1 MASRPSGASLTGG
14 LRAYRIA
21 DRRRKIFDG
30 QGASLLGGRW
40 NSPGRR
46 VIYAAET
53 YAGAMLEV
61 LVHANIGK
69 IPKTHAWIEILIR
82 KGIAIEEVRPADLP
96 GWDAPDQRA
105 SRRYGDLWYEEG
117 RTAVLLV
124 PSIVTRLERNLAIN
138 QDHPEFRKIRG
149 TAPRPVIWDQ
159 RLFRLKRELP

>member
-1 MASRPSGASLTGG
+1 MAFPLKRP

-30 QGASLLGGRW
+30 QGAALIGGRW

-69 IPKTHAWIEILIR
+69 IPKTHSWIEILVG
-82 KGIAIEEVRPADLP
+82 KGVRIEEVYPADVP
-96 GWDAPDQRA
+96 SWDAPDQRA
-105 SRRYGDLWYEEG
+105 SRRFGDRWYDER

-124 PSIVTRLERNLAIN
+124 PSIVARAERNLAIN
-138 QDHPEFRKIRG
+138 QEHSEFKRIRA
-149 TAPRPVIWDQ
+149 TAPKPVIWDQ
-159 RLFRLKRELP
+159 RLFHFGRALP

>member
-1 MASRPSGASLTGG
+1 MAFLLDRP

-30 QGASLLGGRW
+30 HGASLLGGRW

-69 IPKTHAWIEILIR
+69 VPKTHFWIEILIR
-82 KGIAIEEVRPADLP
+82 KGLQIEEVHPPELP

-105 SRRYGDLWYEEG
+105 SRRYGDRWYDEG

-124 PSIVTRLERNLAIN
+124 PSIVARPERNLAIRNLAIN
-138 QDHPEFRKIRG
+138 QEHREFKRIRAF
-149 TAPRPVIWDQ
+149 APKPVIWDQ
-159 RLFRLKRELP
+159 RLFGFGRTLL

>member
-1 MASRPSGASLTGG
+1 MASLLDRP

-30 QGASLLGGRW
+30 HGASLLGGRW

-61 LVHANIGK
+61 LVHANIGRV
-69 IPKTHAWIEILIR
+69 PKTHSWIEILIR
-82 KGIAIEEVRPADLP
+82 KGVRVEEVYPADIP
-96 GWDAPDQRA
+96 GWDSPDQRA
-105 SRRYGDLWYEEG
+105 SRRYGDRWYDEG

-124 PSIVTRLERNLAIN
+124 PSLVARPEGNIAIN
-138 QDHPEFRKIRG
+138 QDHPEFSRIRVS
-149 TAPRPVIWDQ
+149 APKPVIWDE
-159 RLFRLKRELP
+159 RLFRLERTVP

>member
-1 MASRPSGASLTGG
+1 M
-14 LRAYRIA
+14 RAYRIA

-30 QGASLLGGRW
+30 HGAALIGGRW

-69 IPKTHAWIEILIR
+69 LPKTHSWIEILIR
-82 KGIAIEEVRPADLP
+82 KGIRIEEVYPIDIP

-105 SRRYGDLWYEEG
+105 SRRYGDRWYDEG
-117 RTAVLLV
+117 RTAVLV
-124 PSIVTRLERNLAIN
+124 MPSIVARPERNIAIN
-138 QDHPEFRKIRG
+138 QEHPEFRRIRA
-149 TAPRPVIWDQ
+149 TAPRPVIWDA
-159 RLFRLKRELP
+159 RLFSVHARPRD

>member
-1 MASRPSGASLTGG
+1 VLNG
-14 LRAYRIA
+14 LLRTYRIA

-30 QGASLLGGRW
+30 HGASLLGGRW

-61 LVHANIGK
+61 LVHANIGRV
-69 IPKTHAWIEILIR
+69 PKTLSWVEILIR
-82 KGIAIEEVRPADLP
+82 KGVRIEEVHPAGIP

-105 SRRYGDLWYEEG
+105 SRRYGDRWYDEG

-124 PSIVTRLERNLAIN
+124 PSIVARPERNIAIN
-138 QDHPEFRKIRG
+138 QEHPEFKQIRA
-149 TAPRPVIWDQ
+149 TAPRPVIWGE
-159 RLFRLKRELP
+159 RLFGFGRTLL